1 MIKPP
6 ISAVILA
13 GGAARRLGGGDKP
26 LRTIAGKSILDW
38 IIGRIEPQVQFLAIS
53 ANGDPTRFASYALP
67 VLPDLVPDLGPMAGI
82 ASAMEWAKKTN
93 PAASHVLLVSG
104 DTPFL
109 PPDLVERLSIVTAL
123 NASQIVAASSS
134 GKIHPTIALWPLAA
148 MPMIKK
154 ALSEKKGRRVSD
166 WLSILN
172 HHSVEWDHD
181 LFDPFFNVNTPE
193 DLQEAEKIALS
204 ALSPLA

>member
-6 ISAVILA
+6 IFAVILA

-26 LRTIAGKSILDW
+26 LRTIAGKSSLDW

-82 ASAMEWAKKTN
+82 VSAMEWTKKTN
-93 PAASHVLLVSG
+93 PAASHVLTVSG

-109 PPDLVERLSIVTAL
+109 PPDLVKRLSFAAAL
-123 NASQIVAASSS
+123 NASEIVAASSS

-148 MPMIKK
+148 MSMIKN
-154 ALSEKKGRRVSD
+154 ALSKEKGRRVSD

-172 HHSVEWDHD
+172 HHSIEWDHRP
-181 LFDPFFNVNTPE
+181 FDPFFNVNTPD
-193 DLQEAEKIALS
+193 DLQVAEKIAL
-204 ALSPLA
+204 LA